1 MVQTKRNART
11 AKGIVPGLVF
21 KKRENEQK
29 IKPQLSMST
38 REKIVNAI
46 AINQPELVALP
57 VIDKNVLIRYK
68 DIYVQFKTVLE
79 SIGGKVELI
88 QDITELKEQL
98 IVDKATG
105 NFVVNAIAALG
116 GLDNQV
122 ASFTASELEK
132 VERVYIKGTV
142 GVAENGAIWIYE
154 SQMINRLLP
163 FICQHL
169 IVVIDK
175 KDIVPTMHHAYDSID
190 VAKEGF
196 GAFIAGPSK
205 TADIEQSLV
214 IGAHGARSTT
224 IYVIE

>member
-1 MVQTKRNART
+1 
-11 AKGIVPGLVF
+11 
-21 KKRENEQK
+21 
-29 IKPQLSMST
+29 MSA
-38 REKIVNAI
+38 REKILNGI

-57 VIDKNVLIRYK
+57 VMDMNVIISYP
-68 DIYVQFKTVLE
+68 DVFEQFKMMLQ
-79 SIGGKVELI
+79 SIGGKVELVPNI
-88 QDITELKEQL
+88 SVLKERL
-98 IVDKATG
+98 IADKASG
-105 NFVVNAIAALG
+105 NFVINAIANLG
-116 GLDNQV
+116 ELDSQV

-132 VERVYIKGTV
+132 VERAYIKGTI

-169 IVVIDK
+169 ILVIDK
-175 KDIVPTMHHAYDSID
+175 KNIVPTMHQAYHSIE

-214 IGAHGARSTT
+214 IGAHGARSAT
-224 IYVIE
+224 IYVVE